1 MSFFLSEIH
10 PTDVPARLKV
20 QVLRA
25 GHWNHEDAPGG
36 TLVIDDTTLEAIEKA
51 FRDGIR
57 GQELPVNLNHR
68 QSDFV
73 VGWVRDLERTDG
85 ALYAVVDVVDRDAAE
100 AVKQQKLRYSSA
112 ELLFNYTD
120 PETQQVYP
128 AVLKGLALTNY
139 PFLKRLEP
147 VQVLNLS
154 EIEEVQLMD
163 ERLREMEQQLVQ
175 LHEKWQGATQQLL
188 SLQEENAK
196 LKQAN
201 ELLLAE
207 MRKQQDEML
216 LKQYEH
222 ALPPAVRKV
231 ASAMLAMGRGSEV
244 HLSELREGAEHRP
257 AELHEMV
264 ELLLAEL
271 ATVLK
276 PKAEPLERAQPRT
289 VGDDAER
296 LLQMAQQIAKEN
308 GLASFGQAVKVAAR
322 RRE

>member
-10 PTDVPARLKV
+10 PTDVPARVKV

-73 VGWVRDLERTDG
+73 VGWVRDLERSDG

-244 HLSELREGAEHRP
+244 HLSELREGAEQRP

>member
-10 PTDVPARLKV
+10 ATDVPARVKV
-20 QVLRA
+20 QVLRK
-25 GHWNHEDAPGG
+25 GQWKHEDAPGG
-36 TLVIDDTTLEAIEKA
+36 TLVIDDTTLETIEKA
-51 FRDGIR
+51 FREGIR
-57 GQELPVNLNHR
+57 GKELPVNLSHR

-73 VGWVRDLERTDG
+73 VGWVRDLERSDG

-147 VQVLNLS
+147 AQVLNLS

-175 LHEKWQGATQQLL
+175 LQEKWQGATQQLL

-231 ASAMLAMGRGSEV
+231 VAAMLAMGRGSEV
-244 HLSELREGAEHRP
+244 HLSELREGAEQRP

-296 LLQMAQQIAKEN
+296 LLQLAQQVAKEN